1 LEDLPDDSGKTVYLI
16 EPVVVRD
23 LAGALQ
29 LKPFKVVTDLMELE
43 LFKPLNE
50 TRDFETAAIVA
61 RRHGYRADRPPPGVL
76 VL

>member
-43 LFKPLNE
+43 LFKPPNE
-50 TRDFETAAIVA
+50 TVDFETAAIVA